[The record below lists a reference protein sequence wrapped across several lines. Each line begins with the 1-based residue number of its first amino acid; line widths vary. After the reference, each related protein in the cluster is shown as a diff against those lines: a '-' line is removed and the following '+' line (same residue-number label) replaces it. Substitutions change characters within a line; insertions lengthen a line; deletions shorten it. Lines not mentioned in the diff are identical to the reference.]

1 MNKRFRRLVGL
12 FLPLALLA
20 AGALWW
26 GPGAAQNN
34 PAAQASISQ
43 LTRQERVVA
52 YLQAHRQ
59 LPDYYITKR
68 QARAAGWDP
77 AKGNLC
83 QVLPGRAI
91 GGDRFANREGRLPQQ
106 ADRIWREADVNYRC
120 GRRQADR
127 VLYSNDGLIYATRDH
142 YRHFIRME

>member
-1 MNKRFRRLVGL
+1 MNKWLGSFVGL
-12 FLPLALLA
+12 LLALGLVVV
-20 AGALWW
+20 GARLWA
-26 GPGAAQNN
+26 PGHAQDNRQ
-34 PAAQASISQ
+34 AQVSISQ

-52 YLQAHRQ
+52 YLRAHRQ

-77 AKGNLC
+77 AQGNLC

-127 VLYSNDGLIYATRDH
+127 VLYSNDGLIYVTRDH